1 MGHLPKLPSVCL
13 DRCAQRWCGAQLL
26 KIWPTVKYPTQ
37 KVQYWT
43 YICILPIYDSLHN
56 VPILYTICAFTPCKW
71 LPKCSPYTPYTLD
84 INHLEPHKHC
94 PCRML
99 LGTPGHS
106 GGGNHLAGVGWGLVI
121 PAHVYIYIYR
131 ERERRICVYIYVHY
145 IYIYIV
151 YIHIHTQI
159 IYIHILNIYI

>member
-43 YICILPIYDSLHN
+43 YICILPIYDSLHS

-99 LGTPGHS
+99 LGTPRPQWRREPS
-106 GGGNHLAGVGWGLVI
+106 GWGGVGAGDPCSCL
-121 PAHVYIYIYR
+121 YIYR
-131 ERERRICVYIYVHY
+131 ERETDMCVYIYVHY
-145 IYIYIV
+145 IYIYIYIV
-151 YIHIHTQI
+151 YIHTHTDY
-159 IYIHILNIYI
+159 IYTY